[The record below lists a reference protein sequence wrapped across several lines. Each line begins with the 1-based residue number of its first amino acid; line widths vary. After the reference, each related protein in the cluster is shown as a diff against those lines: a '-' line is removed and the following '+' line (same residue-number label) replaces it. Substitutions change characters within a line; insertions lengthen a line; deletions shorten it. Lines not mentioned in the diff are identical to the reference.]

1 VKSQKPGINFGWL
14 FYPDSWF
21 SSVDSYSII
30 FVKIYKMKIILS
42 VVLTCFIFSQAHAQL
57 TPFELS
63 KDKNYT
69 ATYNEVI
76 AYYKM
81 LSRQYPQMKLL
92 YYGTTDIGKPLTLVV
107 LSRDKIFD
115 PALIK
120 KQNKRVLLINN
131 GIHPG
136 EPEGIDAS
144 MMLARDLLK
153 KNALPKNV
161 VICFIAVYNIDGCLN
176 RGVSRINQNG
186 PRAYGFRG
194 NYRNLDLNRDF
205 IKADSRNA
213 LAFEQILNTWNPEMF
228 LDNHTSDGADYQ
240 YVMTLIETQKDK
252 QNPILA
258 EYTSKTFSPELYK
271 RMKASGYEM
280 TPYVESEETSPDSG
294 IVSFLETPRFATGYT
309 AQHNIISYITETH
322 MLKPFDKRV
331 YATYDFM
338 QNLVDIYERDA
349 KLIGALKQKT
359 DEQVK
364 QQRTFALNWEV
375 DLKHYDTL
383 VFKGYTAGYKPSEVS
398 GLPRLYYDR
407 SKPYT
412 KTIKYYDN
420 YNASVTADKPVAYII
435 PQAWGKIIELFKLNN
450 IAVHQLLHDTT
461 LNLQMYYIADYK
473 TPQRPYEGH
482 YLHSNVK
489 LNPVDMNVKFYS
501 GDYVVYTNQALNR
514 YIVETLEPQGIDSF
528 FAWNFFDSVLG
539 EKEYFSNYVF
549 EDVATDLL
557 KKDPD
562 LKKKLEDE
570 KLKDPKLASSAF
582 AQLNFVYR
590 NSPYFEKTY
599 LRYPVGRLLTDI
611 KLDIK

>member
-1 VKSQKPGINFGWL
+1 
-14 FYPDSWF
+14 
-21 SSVDSYSII
+21 
-30 FVKIYKMKIILS
+30 MKKILS
-42 VVLTCFIFSQAHAQL
+42 AALICFMIGRAYAQL

-69 ATYNEVI
+69 ATYSEII
-76 AYYKM
+76 AYYQK
-81 LSRQYPQMKLL
+81 LSRQYPQMKMFN
-92 YYGTTDIGKPLTLVV
+92 YGITDVGKPLTLIV
-107 LSRDKIFD
+107 LSRDKVFD
-115 PALIK
+115 PLSIK

-144 MMLARDLLK
+144 MMLTRDLLK
-153 KNALPKNV
+153 KNALPKDV
-161 VICFIAVYNIDGCLN
+161 VTCIIAVYNIDGCLN

-213 LAFEQILNTWNPEMF
+213 IAFEKILNTWNPEVF

-252 QNPILA
+252 QTPVLA
-258 EYTSKTFSPELYK
+258 DYTSKTLSPELYK
-271 RMKASGYEM
+271 RMIKSGYEM
-280 TPYVESEETSPDSG
+280 TPYVESEEKSPDNG

-349 KLIGALKQKT
+349 KLIGELKRKA
-359 DEQVK
+359 DEQVSK
-364 QQRTFALNWEV
+364 QQTFALNWEL
-375 DLKHYDTL
+375 DKDHYDTL
-383 VFKGYTAGYKPSEVS
+383 VFKGYYAGHKPSAVS
-398 GLPRLYYDR
+398 GLTRLYYDR

-412 KTIKYYDN
+412 KTIKYFDN
-420 YNASVTADKPVAYII
+420 YKVTTTADKPLAYVI
-435 PQAWGKIIELFKLNN
+435 PQAWGKVIDLFKLNN
-450 IAVHQLLHDTT
+450 VAIRRLARDTT
-461 LNLQMYYIADYK
+461 LDLQMYYIADYK
-473 TPQRPYEGH
+473 TPQHPYEGH
-482 YLHSNVK
+482 YLHSGVK
-489 LNPVDMNVKFYS
+489 LNAVEMKVKFYE
-501 GDYVVYTNQALNR
+501 GDYVIYTNQPLNR
-514 YIVETLEPQGIDSF
+514 YIVETLEPQGVDSF

-539 EKEYFSNYVF
+539 EKEYFSDYVF
-549 EDVATDLL
+549 EDVAADLL

-570 KLKDPKLASSAF
+570 KLKDPKLAASAA
-582 AQLNFVYR
+582 AQLNFVYC

-599 LRYPVGRLLTDI
+599 LRYPVGRLLNNA
-611 KLDIK
+611 KLDLK

>member
-1 VKSQKPGINFGWL
+1 
-14 FYPDSWF
+14 
-21 SSVDSYSII
+21 
-30 FVKIYKMKIILS
+30 MKKTLLLLLVCLGFLQS
-42 VVLTCFIFSQAHAQL
+42 RAQL

-69 ATYNEVI
+69 ATYSQVI
-76 AYYKM
+76 AYYQQ
-81 LSRQYPQMKLL
+81 LSKQYPQMKLFNV
-92 YYGTTDIGKPLTLVV
+92 GITDIGKPLTLIV
-107 LSRDKIFD
+107 LSRDKVFS
-115 PALIK
+115 PELIK

-144 MMLARDLLK
+144 MMLTRDLLK
-153 KNALPKNV
+153 KHALPKDV
-161 VICFIAVYNIDGCLN
+161 VICIIAVYNIDGSLN
-176 RGVSRINQNG
+176 RGLSRINQNG

-205 IKADSRNA
+205 IKCDSRNA
-213 LAFEQILNTWNPEMF
+213 LAFEKILNTWNPEVF

-258 EYTSKTFSPELYK
+258 DYTSKTLSPYMYS

-294 IVSFLETPRFATGYT
+294 IASFLETPRFATGYA

-338 QNLVDIYERDA
+338 QALIAICQRDA
-349 KLIGALKQKT
+349 KLIGQVKRQA
-359 DEQVK
+359 DEQVT
-364 QQRTFALNWEV
+364 QQQTFALNWQL
-375 DLKHYDTL
+375 DTKHYDTL
-383 VFKGYTAGYKPSEVS
+383 VFKGYTAGHKTSDVS

-412 KTIKYYDN
+412 KTIKYFDN
-420 YNASVTADKPVAYII
+420 YTVSASVDKPVAYVI
-435 PQAWGKIIELFKLNN
+435 PQAWGKVIELFKLNN
-450 IAVHQLLHDTT
+450 IAMRRLSHDTT
-461 LNLQMYYIADYK
+461 LNLQMYYIADYH
-473 TPQRPYEGH
+473 TPSRPFEGH
-482 YLHSNVK
+482 YLHSAVK
-489 LNPVDMNVKFYS
+489 LTPTEMPIKFYQ

-514 YIVETLEPQGIDSF
+514 YIVETLEPQGVDSF

-539 EKEYFSNYVF
+539 EKEYYSDYVF
-549 EDVATDLL
+549 EDIAADML
-557 KKDPD
+557 KNDPE
-562 LKKKLEDE
+562 LKKKLDDE
-570 KLKDPKLASSAF
+570 KQKNPQLANSASG
-582 AQLNFVYR
+582 QLNFIYR

-599 LRYPVGRLLTDI
+599 LRYPVGRLLTDA
-611 KLDIK
+611 KLDLE

>member
-1 VKSQKPGINFGWL
+1 MKST
-14 FYPDSWF
+14 
-21 SSVDSYSII
+21 I
-30 FVKIYKMKIILS
+30 FALLI
-42 VVLTCFIFSQAHAQL
+42 CFAFCNANAQL
-57 TPFELS
+57 TPFES
-63 KDKNYT
+63 SADKNYT
-69 ATYNEVI
+69 ATYSEII
-76 AYYKM
+76 AYYQK
-81 LSRQYPQMKLL
+81 LGKQYQQMKLVN
-92 YYGTTDIGKPLTLVV
+92 YGMTDVGKPLTLVV
-107 LSRDKIFD
+107 LSRDKVFD
-115 PALIK
+115 PAIIK

-144 MMLARDLLK
+144 MMITRDLLK
-153 KNALPKNV
+153 KNALPKDV
-161 VICFIAVYNIDGCLN
+161 VICVIAVYNIDGCLN
-176 RGVSRINQNG
+176 RGQSRINQNG

-213 LAFEQILNTWNPEMF
+213 LAFEQILNTWNPEIF

-258 EYTSKTFSPELYK
+258 EYTSKTLSPELYK
-271 RMKASGYEM
+271 RMKTSGYEM
-280 TPYVESEETSPDSG
+280 TPYVESEDASPDSG

-338 QNLVDIYERDA
+338 QALIDIYQRDA
-349 KLIGALKQKT
+349 KLVGEVKRKA
-359 DEQVK
+359 DEQVRR
-364 QQRTFALNWEV
+364 QQTFALNWEL
-375 DLKHYDTL
+375 DKEHYDTL
-383 VFKGYTAGYKPSEVS
+383 IFKGYAAGHKPSEVS

-412 KTIKYYDN
+412 KTIKYFDN
-420 YNASVTADKPVAYII
+420 YKAGLTADKPLAYVI
-435 PQAWGKIIELFKLNN
+435 PQAWGKVIDLFNLNKV
-450 IAVHQLLHDTT
+450 AMKRLSHDTT
-461 LNLQMYYIADYK
+461 IDLQMYYIADYK
-473 TPQRPYEGH
+473 TPSRPYEGH
-482 YLHSNVK
+482 YLHNSVK
-489 LNPVDMNVKFYS
+489 LTPVEVKVKFYA

-514 YIVETLEPQGIDSF
+514 YIVETLEPQGVDSF

-539 EKEYFSNYVF
+539 AKEYFSDYVF
-549 EDVATDLL
+549 EDVAADLL
-557 KKDPD
+557 KKDPE
-562 LKKKLEDE
+562 LKKKLDDE
-570 KLKDPKLASSAF
+570 KLKDPKLASSAG

-599 LRYPVGRLLTDI
+599 LRYPVGRLLTNT
-611 KLDIK
+611 KLDLK

>member
-1 VKSQKPGINFGWL
+1 MKNILIVL
-14 FYPDSWF
+14 F
-21 SSVDSYSII
+21 
-30 FVKIYKMKIILS
+30 
-42 VVLTCFIFSQAHAQL
+42 TCFVFLQANGQP

-69 ATYNEVI
+69 ATYNEII
-76 AYYKM
+76 AYYKS
-81 LSRQYPQMKLL
+81 LSTEYQQIKLIN
-92 YYGTTDIGKPLTLVV
+92 YGITDVGKPLTLVV
-107 LSRDKIFD
+107 LSRDKVFD

-144 MMLARDLLK
+144 MMFARDMLK
-153 KNALPKNV
+153 ANTLPKNV
-161 VICFIAVYNIDGCLN
+161 VICMIAVYNIDGCLN

-205 IKADSRNA
+205 IKVDSKNA
-213 LAFEQILNTWNPEMF
+213 IAFEQILNTWNPEVF

-258 EYTSKTFSPELYK
+258 DYTSKTLSPYLYK
-271 RMKASGYEM
+271 HMLKSGYEM
-280 TPYVESEETSPDSG
+280 TPYVESEDTSPDSG

-338 QNLVDIYERDA
+338 QGLVEIFERDA
-349 KLIGALKQKT
+349 KLVGELKQKA

-364 QQRTFALNWEV
+364 HQQTFALDWDV
-375 DLKHYDTL
+375 DKDHIDTL
-383 VFKGYTAGYKPSEVS
+383 IFKGFTAGYKPSEVS
-398 GLPRLYYDR
+398 GLSRLYYDR
-407 SKPYT
+407 TRPYT

-420 YNASVTADKPVAYII
+420 YKATTTAEKPVAYVI
-435 PQAWGKIIELFKLNN
+435 PQAWSKVIELFKLNN
-450 IAVHQLLHDTT
+450 IAMQRLAHDTT
-461 LNLQMYYIADYK
+461 IDLQMYYIADYK
-473 TPQRPYEGH
+473 TSQRPYEGH

-489 LNPVDMNVKFYS
+489 LNPVNIKVKFYS

-514 YIVETLEPQGIDSF
+514 YIVETLEPQGVDSF

-539 EKEYFSNYVF
+539 EKEYFSDYVF
-549 EDVATDLL
+549 EDVAADML
-557 KKDPD
+557 KNDPE
-562 LKKKLEDE
+562 LKKKLDDE
-570 KLKDPKLASSAF
+570 KAKDPKLAGSAR

-590 NSPYFEKTY
+590 NSIYFEKTY
-599 LRYPVGRLLTDI
+599 LRYPVGRLLTNT
-611 KLDIK
+611 KLDLK

>member
-1 VKSQKPGINFGWL
+1 
-14 FYPDSWF
+14 
-21 SSVDSYSII
+21 
-30 FVKIYKMKIILS
+30 MKKILS
-42 VVLTCFIFSQAHAQL
+42 GLLLCFAFIPASAQL

-69 ATYNEVI
+69 A
-76 AYYKM
+76 AYSEIINYYQK
-81 LSRQYPQMKLL
+81 LGKVYPQMKLL
-92 YYGTTDIGKPLTLVV
+92 NYGTTDVGKPLTLIV

-115 PALIK
+115 PWLIK

-144 MMLARDLLK
+144 MMLTRDLLK
-153 KNALPKNV
+153 KNTLPKDV
-161 VICFIAVYNIDGCLN
+161 VICIIAVYNIDGCLN
-176 RGVSRINQNG
+176 RGLSRINQNG

-213 LAFEQILNTWNPEMF
+213 LAFEKILNTWNPEVF

-252 QNPILA
+252 QTPILA
-258 EYTSKTFSPELYK
+258 DYTSKVLSPELYR
-271 RMKASGYEM
+271 RMIKSGYEM
-280 TPYVESEETSPDSG
+280 TPYVESEEKSPDNG

-309 AQHNIISYITETH
+309 SQHNIISYITETH

-338 QNLVDIYERDA
+338 QNLIDIYERDA
-349 KLIGALKQKT
+349 KLIGELKRKA
-359 DEQVK
+359 DDAVSK
-364 QQRTFALNWEV
+364 QQTFALNW
-375 DLKHYDTL
+375 DLDKYHYDTL
-383 VFKGYTAGYKPSEVS
+383 VFKGYYAGHKPSGVS
-398 GLPRLYYDR
+398 GLTRLYYDR

-412 KTIKYYDN
+412 KTIKYFDN
-420 YNASVTADKPVAYII
+420 YKATSTADKPLAYVI
-435 PQAWGKIIELFKLNN
+435 PQAWGKIIDLFKLNN
-450 IAVHQLLHDTT
+450 VVMKRLTHDTS

-482 YLHSNVK
+482 YLHSSVK
-489 LNPVDMNVKFYS
+489 LNPVEMKVKFYE
-501 GDYVVYTNQALNR
+501 GDYVVYTNQPFNR
-514 YIVETLEPQGIDSF
+514 YIVETLEPQGVDSF

-539 EKEYFSNYVF
+539 EKEYFSDYVF

-562 LKKKLEDE
+562 LQKKLDDE
-570 KLKDPKLASSAF
+570 KQKDPKLAASAA

-599 LRYPVGRLLTDI
+599 LRYPVGRLLTNA
-611 KLDIK
+611 KLDLK

>member
-1 VKSQKPGINFGWL
+1 MKKTIISAIICL
-14 FYPDSWF
+14 FF
-21 SSVDSYSII
+21 CGA
-30 FVKIYKMKIILS
+30 K
-42 VVLTCFIFSQAHAQL
+42 AQL

-63 KDKNYT
+63 ADKNYT
-69 ATYNEVI
+69 ANYSEII
-76 AYYKM
+76 AYYQK
-81 LSRQYPQMKLL
+81 LGKLYSQMKLL
-92 YYGTTDIGKPLTLVV
+92 NYGTTDVGKPLSLIV
-107 LSRDKIFD
+107 LSRDKVFN

-120 KQNKRVLLINN
+120 KQGKRVLLINN

-144 MMLARDLLK
+144 MMLVRDMLK

-161 VICFIAVYNIDGCLN
+161 VICMIAVYNIDGCLN
-176 RGVSRINQNG
+176 RGQSRINQNG

-213 LAFEQILNTWNPEMF
+213 LAFEQILNTWNPEIF

-258 EYTSKTFSPELYK
+258 AYTSKTLSPYLYK
-271 RMKASGYEM
+271 SMKERGFEM
-280 TPYVESEETSPDSG
+280 TPYVESEEKSPDSG
-294 IVSFLETPRFATGYT
+294 IVSFLETPRFATGYA
-309 AQHNIISYITETH
+309 AQHNIMSYITETH

-338 QNLVDIYERDA
+338 QALIAINERDA
-349 KLIGALKQKT
+349 KLIGQVKHDA

-364 QQRTFALNWEV
+364 QQQTFALNWEE
-375 DLKHYDTL
+375 DTQHYDTL
-383 VFKGYTAGYKPSEVS
+383 TFKGYTAGYKPSEVS
-398 GLPRLYYDR
+398 GLNRLYYDR

-420 YNASVTADKPVAYII
+420 YKATLTADKPLAYVI
-435 PQAWGKIIELFKLNN
+435 PQAWGKIIDLYKLNN
-450 IAVHQLLHDTT
+450 VTLHRLTHDTT

-489 LNPVDMNVKFYS
+489 LNPVTTDIKFYA

-514 YIVETLEPQGIDSF
+514 YIVETLEPQGVDSF

-539 EKEYFSNYVF
+539 EKEYFSDYVF
-549 EDVATDLL
+549 EDVAADLL

-570 KLKDPKLASSAF
+570 KQKDPKLVGSAA

-599 LRYPVGRLLTDI
+599 LRYPVGRLLTDT

>member
-1 VKSQKPGINFGWL
+1 MKNTLAIL
-14 FYPDSWF
+14 FTF
-21 SSVDSYSII
+21 
-30 FVKIYKMKIILS
+30 
-42 VVLTCFIFSQAHAQL
+42 FIFNNLKAQL

-69 ATYNEVI
+69 ATYAEI
-76 AYYKM
+76 MAYYKQ
-81 LSRQYPQMKLL
+81 LAPKYPQMKLFNV
-92 YYGTTDIGKPLTLVV
+92 GTTDVGKPLTLVV
-107 LSRDKIFD
+107 LSRDKVFNPD
-115 PALIK
+115 LIK
-120 KQNKRVLLINN
+120 KQGKRVLLINN

-144 MMLARDLLK
+144 MMLTRDLLK
-153 KNALPKNV
+153 KNALPKDV
-161 VICFIAVYNIDGCLN
+161 VICIIAVYNIDGCLN
-176 RGVSRINQNG
+176 RGLSRINQNG

-205 IKADSRNA
+205 IKCDSRNA
-213 LAFEQILNTWNPEMF
+213 LAFEQILNTWKPEIF

-258 EYTSKTFSPELYK
+258 EYTSKILSPELYR

-280 TPYVESEETSPDSG
+280 TPYVESEDASPDSG

-322 MLKPFDKRV
+322 MLKAFDKRV

-338 QNLVDIYERDA
+338 QALIDINQRDA
-349 KLIGALKQKT
+349 KLIGNLKHEA
-359 DEQVK
+359 DEQVT
-364 QQRTFALNWEV
+364 QQKTFALNW
-375 DLKHYDTL
+375 DLDREHYDTL
-383 VFKGYTAGYKPSEVS
+383 VFKGYVAGHKTSEVS

-412 KTIKYYDN
+412 KTIRYFDN
-420 YNASVTADKPVAYII
+420 YKATAFADKPLAYII
-435 PQAWGKIIELFKLNN
+435 PQAWGKIIDLYKLNKV
-450 IAVHQLLHDTT
+450 AMHRLTHDTT
-461 LNLQMYYIADYK
+461 LTTQMYYIGDYK
-473 TPQRPYEGH
+473 TPQRPFEGH

-489 LNPVDMNVKFYS
+489 LNPVNMPVKFYE
-501 GDYVVYTNQALNR
+501 GDYVVYTDQPLNR
-514 YIVETLEPQGIDSF
+514 YIVETLEPQGVDSF

-549 EDVATDLL
+549 EDVAANLL
-557 KKDPD
+557 KNDPD
-562 LKKKLEDE
+562 LKKKLDDA
-570 KLKDPKLASSAF
+570 KAADPKMAGNAA

-599 LRYPVGRLLTDI
+599 LRYPIGRLLTPA
-611 KLDIK
+611 KLDLK

>member
-1 VKSQKPGINFGWL
+1 MRKI
-14 FYPDSWF
+14 F
-21 SSVDSYSII
+21 SV
-30 FVKIYKMKIILS
+30 L
-42 VVLTCFIFSQAHAQL
+42 LTCFVFCQAQAQL

-76 AYYKM
+76 AYYQK
-81 LSRQYPQMKLL
+81 LGRQYPQMKLL
-92 YYGTTDIGKPLTLVV
+92 NYGTTDVGKPLTLVV
-107 LSRDKIFD
+107 LSRDKVFD
-115 PALIK
+115 PSLIK

-153 KNALPKNV
+153 NNALPKDV
-161 VICFIAVYNIDGCLN
+161 VICMIAVYNIDGCLN
-176 RGVSRINQNG
+176 RGLSRINQNG

-213 LAFEQILNTWNPEMF
+213 LAFEQILNTWQPEIF

-252 QNPILA
+252 QNPVLA
-258 EYTSKTFSPELYK
+258 EYTSKTLSPELYK
-271 RMKASGYEM
+271 RMKKSGYEM

-309 AQHNIISYITETH
+309 SQHNIISYITETH
-322 MLKPFDKRV
+322 MLKAFDKRV

-338 QNLVDIYERDA
+338 QALIDINERDA
-349 KLIGALKQKT
+349 KLIGELKHKA

-364 QQRTFALNWEV
+364 QQQTFALNWNLDTE
-375 DLKHYDTL
+375 HYDTL
-383 VFKGYTAGYKPSEVS
+383 TFKGYTAGYKTSEVS
-398 GLPRLYYDR
+398 GLKRLYYDR
-407 SKPYT
+407 TKPYT
-412 KTIKYYDN
+412 KTIKYFDN
-420 YNASVTADKPVAYII
+420 YKVSAAADKPVAYVI
-435 PQAWGKIIELFKLNN
+435 PQAWGKVIDLFKLNN
-450 IAVHQLLHDTT
+450 ITMHRLLHDTT
-461 LNLQMYYIADYK
+461 LDLQMYYIGDFK
-473 TPQRPYEGH
+473 IPQKPFEGH

-489 LNPVDMNVKFYS
+489 LNPVDTKVKFYA

-514 YIVETLEPQGIDSF
+514 YIVETLEPQGVDSF

-539 EKEYFSNYVF
+539 EKEYFSDYVF
-549 EDVATDLL
+549 EDVAADLL
-557 KKDPD
+557 KKDPE
-562 LKKKLEDE
+562 LRKKLEDE
-570 KLKDPKLASSAF
+570 KLNNPKLANSAG

-599 LRYPVGRLLTDI
+599 LRYPVGRLLTNT
-611 KLDIK
+611 KLDLK